1 MVKKVALHSDRNVT
15 NVVIVQS
22 FPGLF
27 VQANVADSYEILS
40 RSLFMRVLFP
50 VARAIALSAVSGL
63 KSSFFGCG
71 HTGQL
76 LMPRKSIVKP
86 DVSR

>member
-1 MVKKVALHSDRNVT
+1 
-15 NVVIVQS
+15 
-22 FPGLF
+22 
-27 VQANVADSYEILS
+27 
-40 RSLFMRVLFP
+40 MRVLFP
-50 VARAIALSAVSGL
+50 VARAIALSAVLGL

-71 HTGQL
+71 HTEQL